1 MVHRLFWVVV
11 LAVAVGVGSDGPGA
25 CTCMGLYIDIPAVLP
40 PAFGVRKTTST
51 LNTTSKDHEHET

>member
-1 MVHRLFWVVV
+1 V

-51 LNTTSKDHEHET
+51 QLQKIMNMKHEEEARSCKN